1 MGKQKFSIASAGNRR
16 AFLDGIRD
24 GIPIALGYFAVS
36 FSLGIVARNIGM
48 TPFQGMITS
57 ALCNASAGE
66 YAGFTMIAAGAA
78 YLEMAIVTLIANA
91 RYLLMDPEMP
101 FFHRLL
107 MAFDI
112 TDELFGITIARPGY
126 LSPWYMYGA
135 ITVALPGWAVGTA
148 LGALAG
154 NLMPWR
160 LVSAF
165 SVALYGMFLAII
177 IPPARK
183 SRILAGLI
191 AISFAASYLAEHLP
205 GISSISSGTR
215 TIILT
220 VVLSSAAAI
229 LFPHPAEDSE
239 IEVQEE
245 NQKGKNNSSAG
256 AAKQGA

>member
-1 MGKQKFSIASAGNRR
+1 METTHESSKQTLRSAQPAKPYAFSRKVFCEGM
-16 AFLDGIRD
+16 RD
-24 GIPIALGYFAVS
+24 GVPIALGYFAVS
-36 FSLGIVARNIGM
+36 FSLGIVARNVGM
-48 TPFQGMITS
+48 TPIQGMITS

-78 YLEMAIVTLIANA
+78 YIEMAIVTLIANA
-91 RYLLMDPEMP
+91 RYLLMSCAMSQRMDPDMP

-112 TDELFGITIARPGY
+112 TDELFGITIARPGC
-126 LSPWYMYGA
+126 LNPWYMYGA
-135 ITVALPGWAVGTA
+135 IALALPGWAVGTA

-183 SRILAGLI
+183 DKVVAALV
-191 AISFAASYLAEHLP
+191 AISFALSFAGSYLP
-205 GISSISSGTR
+205 VVSSMSSGTR

-220 VVLSSAAAI
+220 VVISSAAAI
-229 LFPHPAEDSE
+229 LFPRKTEA
-239 IEVQEE
+239 
-245 NQKGKNNSSAG
+245 
-256 AAKQGA
+256 

>member
-1 MGKQKFSIASAGNRR
+1 
-16 AFLDGIRD
+16 
-24 GIPIALGYFAVS
+24 
-36 FSLGIVARNIGM
+36 
-48 TPFQGMITS
+48 
-57 ALCNASAGE
+57 
-66 YAGFTMIAAGAA
+66 
-78 YLEMAIVTLIANA
+78 
-91 RYLLMDPEMP
+91 MP

-112 TDELFGITIARPGY
+112 TDELFRNYDRETGVPK
-126 LSPWYMYGA
+126 PWYMYGA
-135 ITVALPGWAVGTA
+135 IALALPGWAVGTA

-183 SRILAGLI
+183 SRILAGSL
-191 AISFAASYLAEHLP
+191 SPSASRQATLRSICR

-229 LFPHPAEDSE
+229 LFPHPAEDSADTSRRKQARKKS
-239 IEVQEE
+239 ILILQTRSKTGRLNKKE
-245 NQKGKNNSSAG
+245 NF
-256 AAKQGA
+256 

>member
-1 MGKQKFSIASAGNRR
+1 MGKPKFSIASAGNRR

-91 RYLLMDPEMP
+91 RYLLMSCAMSQRMDPDMP

-112 TDELFGITIARPGY
+112 TDELFGITIARPGC
-126 LSPWYMYGA
+126 LNPWYMYGA
-135 ITVALPGWAVGTA
+135 IALALPGWAAWRPVLHREASMRLSHTA
-148 LGALAG
+148 KRG
-154 NLMPWR
+154 
-160 LVSAF
+160 
-165 SVALYGMFLAII
+165 
-177 IPPARK
+177 
-183 SRILAGLI
+183 SRTL
-191 AISFAASYLAEHLP
+191 
-205 GISSISSGTR
+205 R
-215 TIILT
+215 R
-220 VVLSSAAAI
+220 
-229 LFPHPAEDSE
+229 
-239 IEVQEE
+239 
-245 NQKGKNNSSAG
+245 
-256 AAKQGA
+256 

>member
-1 MGKQKFSIASAGNRR
+1 M
-16 AFLDGIRD
+16 
-24 GIPIALGYFAVS
+24 PIALGYFAVS
-36 FSLGIVARNIGM
+36 FSLGIVARNVGM
-48 TPFQGMITS
+48 TPIQGMITS

-78 YLEMAIVTLIANA
+78 YIEMAIVTLIANA
-91 RYLLMDPEMP
+91 RYLLMSCAMSQRMDPDMP

-112 TDELFGITIARPGY
+112 TDELFGITIARPGC
-126 LSPWYMYGA
+126 LNPWYMYGA
-135 ITVALPGWAVGTA
+135 IALALPGWAVGTA

-183 SRILAGLI
+183 
-191 AISFAASYLAEHLP
+191 E
-205 GISSISSGTR
+205 
-215 TIILT
+215 
-220 VVLSSAAAI
+220 
-229 LFPHPAEDSE
+229 PHPCRSHRHQLRGELPCGA
-239 IEVQEE
+239 
-245 NQKGKNNSSAG
+245 SAG
-256 AAKQGA
+256 DLIDLQRHENDHSDCGALIRSSDSLPASGRGQ